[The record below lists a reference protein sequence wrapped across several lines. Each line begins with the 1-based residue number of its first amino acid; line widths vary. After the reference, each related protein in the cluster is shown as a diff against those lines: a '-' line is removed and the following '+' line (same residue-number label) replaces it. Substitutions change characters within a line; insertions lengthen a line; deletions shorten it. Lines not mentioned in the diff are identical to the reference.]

1 MPDDHPVREIAA
13 VLDLSWV
20 HSELAP
26 YYPPGQNSEFVMF
39 DVVYEDGGP
48 LISLVYGE
56 TVALPQP
63 KLLLA
68 GILAILGPKE
78 AGINEFSKDMGS

>member
-1 MPDDHPVREIAA
+1 
-13 VLDLSWV
+13 
-20 HSELAP
+20 
-26 YYPPGQNSEFVMF
+26 MF
-39 DVVYEDGGP
+39 DVVCEDGGP

-78 AGINEFSKDMGS
+78 AGINELSKHMRP

>member
-1 MPDDHPVREIAA
+1 MKTA
-13 VLDLSWV
+13 V
-20 HSELAP
+20 
-26 YYPPGQNSEFVMF
+26 
-39 DVVYEDGGP
+39 
-48 LISLVYGE
+48 ISLVYGE

-78 AGINEFSKDMGS
+78 AGINELSKHMRP

>member
-1 MPDDHPVREIAA
+1 
-13 VLDLSWV
+13 
-20 HSELAP
+20 
-26 YYPPGQNSEFVMF
+26 MF

-48 LISLVYGE
+48 LISLAYGE

-63 KLLLA
+63 KLLA

-78 AGINEFSKDMGS
+78 AGITEFSKHMRS

>member
-1 MPDDHPVREIAA
+1 
-13 VLDLSWV
+13 
-20 HSELAP
+20 
-26 YYPPGQNSEFVMF
+26 
-39 DVVYEDGGP
+39 
-48 LISLVYGE
+48 LVYGE

-78 AGINEFSKDMGS
+78 AGINELSKHMRLESGHSISYLRLDADLAAAACILFRDHRHSAVAARRVVAERNNNTELGP

>member
-1 MPDDHPVREIAA
+1 
-13 VLDLSWV
+13 
-20 HSELAP
+20 
-26 YYPPGQNSEFVMF
+26 MF

-78 AGINEFSKDMGS
+78 AGINELSKHMRP